1 MSAGQDNAFADRRK
15 ALEEEFFRKQDQKLV
30 EQLRAKQ
37 EKSALREALVQLG
50 AKDSEALVDAL
61 FEQSVSPRTLAAITL
76 VPLVVVAWS
85 DGSLEAKEKE
95 AILQAAAS
103 LGVPEDGPGY
113 ALLRAWLDEKPPS
126 KLLQTW
132 ETFTAALAA
141 NLSAEQ
147 RAEMKRDVVD
157 RARRVAE
164 AAGGFLGIVGPKV
177 SVSEREVLARLEKAF
192 G

>member
-1 MSAGQDNAFADRRK
+1 MSAGQDNAFTDRRK
-15 ALEEEFFRKQDQKLV
+15 ALEEEFFRKQDQRLV

-37 EKSALREALVQLG
+37 EKSELREALVQLG

-61 FEQSVSPRTLAAITL
+61 FAHSVSPRTLAAITL
-76 VPLVVVAWS
+76 VPLVVVAWA
-85 DGSLEAKEKE
+85 DGSLDAKEKA
-95 AILQAAAS
+95 AILQASAS

-141 NLSAEQ
+141 NLSTEQ
-147 RAEMKRDVVD
+147 RAGMKADVID

-164 AAGGFLGIVGPKV
+164 AAGGFLGIGPKV

-192 G
+192 A